1 MKIILL
7 SRRRMSGYSFM
18 KLQSLHKEIEINAKK
33 MMLNTKGTYH
43 TYNGGFFRE
52 SMMASATTIVTIP
65 AQYNI
70 L

>member
-1 MKIILL
+1 
-7 SRRRMSGYSFM
+7 MSGYSFM
-18 KLQSLHKEIEINAKK
+18 KLLSLHKEIEINAKK

-43 TYNGGFFRE
+43 TYNGAFLRE
-52 SMMASATTIVTIP
+52 SMMVSAKKIMAMP